1 MEQIKL
7 KLERPW
13 EEVKEKIK
21 EHNIDITDDDLD
33 YKPGEEGNL
42 LDRLGKKLSKSREEV
57 KILIE
62 SLSSNRDMAG

>member
-13 EEVKEKIK
+13 EEVKDKIK